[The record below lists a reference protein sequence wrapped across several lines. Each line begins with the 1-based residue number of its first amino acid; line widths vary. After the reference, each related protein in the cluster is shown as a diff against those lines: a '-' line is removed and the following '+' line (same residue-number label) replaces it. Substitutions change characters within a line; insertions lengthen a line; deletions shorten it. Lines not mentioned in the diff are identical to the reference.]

1 MKKRYKHL
9 TQKERDRI
17 EALLLG
23 GYKQKDAAKILK
35 VDESTISREIQ
46 RNRRKIRKKRGTIN
60 GRYEASVAEQK
71 AYVRRRY
78 AKYQGKKINENKK
91 LKGYIIKKLEKHWN
105 PDEISGRMKRE
116 KKKFYASKTAIY
128 EWLRSNRG
136 QYWCQYLY
144 SRRYRKRKRTKNKA
158 KRHLIPNRVGIELR
172 PREINNKTKY
182 GHYEGDTIVSGK
194 KTGSKKALSVVY
206 ERKAKWIAIRKI
218 KSLKPRLFNESIN
231 DIKNDLYMETMT
243 LDNGVENTKHEELD
257 IGTYFCDSYSSWQ
270 KPGVENANKMIRRFI
285 PKGSDI
291 KNYSSQYVKMV
302 ENILNN
308 KPRKSLDYKTPYEV
322 MLENNLFAGSHP
334 FGDHTGQVS
343 AKNPGRP

>member
-1 MKKRYKHL
+1 MKKGYKHL
-9 TQKERDRI
+9 AQIERDRI
-17 EALLLG
+17 EALINCG
-23 GYKQKDAAKILK
+23 HKQKDIAKVLNI
-35 VDESTISREIQ
+35 DESTISREIQ
-46 RNRRKIRKKRGTIN
+46 RNRRKIRRKGGTIN
-60 GRYEASVAEQK
+60 GSYEAAVAEQK
-71 AYVRRRY
+71 AHIRRKY
-78 AKYQGKKINENKK
+78 SKYQGKKINESKK
-91 LKGYIIKKLEKHWN
+91 LKEYIIRKLKRHWN
-105 PDEISGRMKRE
+105 PDEISGRMKRG

-158 KRHLIPNRVGIELR
+158 KRTLIPNRVGIELR
-172 PREINNKTKY
+172 PKEVNDKTKC

-194 KTGSKKALSVVY
+194 KTGSKAALSVVY

-218 KSLKPRLFNESIN
+218 KSLKPKLFNESVN
-231 DIKNDLYMETMT
+231 DIKNELNIKTLT
-243 LDNGVENTKHEELD
+243 LDNGVENIRHEELN

-270 KPGVENANKMIRRFI
+270 KPGVENANRMIRRFI

-322 MLENNLFAGSHP
+322 MFENNLF
-334 FGDHTGQVS
+334 V
-343 AKNPGRP
+343 KNKKSPVALRG